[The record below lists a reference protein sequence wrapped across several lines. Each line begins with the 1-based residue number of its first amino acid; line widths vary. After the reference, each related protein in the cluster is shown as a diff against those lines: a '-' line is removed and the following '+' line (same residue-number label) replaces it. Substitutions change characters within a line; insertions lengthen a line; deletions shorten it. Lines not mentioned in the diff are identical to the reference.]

1 MIVRLTGGLGNQL
14 FGYGFGRSL
23 SIYKKEPVQFHW
35 HPSSWPYALEPFK
48 LPIELVN
55 PETVPL
61 VYHEATFG
69 WDGNVYNKPLDTYY
83 VGYWQTAKYFVPA
96 LRDDFKHWLN
106 FPLSARLPEGYVSIH
121 VRRGDYLNS
130 GTKEFHG
137 TLSEDYYQA
146 AIDYV
151 KSRVLNPT
159 FVVYTDDPNMKEFM
173 GYPIGSTSNQHLDL
187 WALTGFSHSI
197 LANSTFSW
205 FGAWL
210 GEKPGQIVVAPKQWF
225 ANPLTDTSDLIP
237 SRWMRI

>member
-1 MIVRLTGGLGNQL
+1 MVVRLTGGLGNQL
-14 FGYGFGRSL
+14 FGYAFGRSL

-106 FPLSARLPEGYVSIH
+106 FPLS
-121 VRRGDYLNS
+121 
-130 GTKEFHG
+130 
-137 TLSEDYYQA
+137 EDSL
-146 AIDYV
+146 
-151 KSRVLNPT
+151 KG
-159 FVVYTDDPNMKEFM
+159 M
-173 GYPIGSTSNQHLDL
+173 
-187 WALTGFSHSI
+187 
-197 LANSTFSW
+197 
-205 FGAWL
+205 
-210 GEKPGQIVVAPKQWF
+210 
-225 ANPLTDTSDLIP
+225 
-237 SRWMRI
+237 